1 MATIDISRPHALTK
15 EEAKNRAE
23 ELAKSM
29 QEKLGIVWSWVG
41 DAIEF
46 KAPSGAAKGAEGKV
60 RVSDRDVRVEVDL
73 PFMLKM
79 MKGTIESRIQ
89 EKLKALL

>member
-1 MATIDISRPHALTK
+1 MATIDIARPHALTK
-15 EEAKNRAE
+15 EEAKKRAE
-23 ELAKSM
+23 ELAKGM

-46 KAPSGAAKGAEGKV
+46 KAPSGAAKGAQGEV
-60 RVSDRDVRVEVDL
+60 RVTDRDVRVQVDL

-79 MKGTIESRIQ
+79 MKGTIEAKIQ
-89 EKLKALL
+89 EKLKAVL

>member
-1 MATIDISRPHALTK
+1 MATIDIARPHALTK
-15 EEAKNRAE
+15 EEAKKRAE
-23 ELAKSM
+23 DLAKNM
-29 QEKLGIVWSWVG
+29 QEKLGIVWNWVG
-41 DAIEF
+41 DIIEF

-60 RVSDRDVRVEVDL
+60 HVTDREVRVELDL

-79 MKGTIESRIQ
+79 MKGTIETRIQ

>member
-1 MATIDISRPHALTK
+1 MATIDIARPHALTK
-15 EEAKNRAE
+15 EEAKKRAE
-23 ELAKSM
+23 ELAKNM
-29 QEKLGIVWSWVG
+29 EEKLGIVWKWAG

-46 KAPSGAAKGAEGKV
+46 KAESGAAKGAQGEV
-60 RVSDRDVRVEVDL
+60 RVSDRDVRVQVDL

-79 MKGTIESRIQ
+79 MKGTIESKIQ

>member
-1 MATIDISRPHALTK
+1 MATIDIARPHALTK
-15 EEAKNRAE
+15 EEAKKRAE
-23 ELAKSM
+23 ELAKGM
-29 QEKLGIVWSWVG
+29 QEKLGIVWNWVG

-46 KAPSGAAKGAEGKV
+46 NVPGGAAKGAKGKV
-60 RVSDRDVRVEVDL
+60 GVSDREVRVEVDL

-79 MKGTIESRIQ
+79 MKGTIEEKIQ

>member
-15 EEAKNRAE
+15 EEAKKRAE
-23 ELAKSM
+23 ELANGM
-29 QEKLGIVWSWVG
+29 QEKLGIAWSWAG

-46 KAPSGAAKGAEGKV
+46 KAASGAAKGVTGEV
-60 RVSDRDVRVEVDL
+60 RVSDRDVRVQVDL

-79 MKGTIESRIQ
+79 MKGAIETKIQ